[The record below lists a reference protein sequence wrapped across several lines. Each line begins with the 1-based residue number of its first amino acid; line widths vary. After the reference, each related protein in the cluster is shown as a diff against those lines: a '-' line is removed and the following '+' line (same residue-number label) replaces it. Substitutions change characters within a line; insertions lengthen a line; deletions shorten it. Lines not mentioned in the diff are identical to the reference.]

1 MAYSLR
7 QTAPPL
13 TLSTPNFPNEDCRI
27 LQFCIYSC
35 SNFVLN
41 FIFFNCIVPE
51 MYRKYRAEGEKV
63 VNIYILGY
71 IKGQSLHAAVF
82 TDALRVLTVF
92 NFHPH
97 YTSNRSH
104 IPNMHVIKIKK
115 QKGRNNL
122 EGTMLQVK
130 LSSSVCIC
138 ATSDL

>member
-51 MYRKYRAEGEKV
+51 MYRKYRAEGKKV

-104 IPNMHVIKIKK
+104 IPNMHVIKIKNK
-115 QKGRNNL
+115 KEFRRYH
-122 EGTMLQVK
+122 
-130 LSSSVCIC
+130 
-138 ATSDL
+138 ATSQTVKFCLHLCYM

>member
-51 MYRKYRAEGEKV
+51 MYRKYRAEGKKV

-82 TDALRVLTVF
+82 TDALRVLSVF

-115 QKGRNNL
+115 QKGIQKVPCYKSNC
-122 EGTMLQVK
+122 QV
-130 LSSSVCIC
+130 LSASVLHVTCN
-138 ATSDL
+138 